1 MSETEILALA
11 RVIHMARVKECSFK
25 GHPGYS
31 GYEAT
36 LARMPWPEDRKEAT
50 RLIQAG
56 QSWMDLAIAQA
67 RAVAKALPHLNPKD

>member
-1 MSETEILALA
+1 MTEVEILRLA
-11 RVIHMARVKECSFK
+11 RVIHMARVEECSFK
-25 GHPGYS
+25 RHPGYT

-36 LARMPWPEDRKEAT
+36 LARMPWPEDRKEAA

-67 RAVAKALPHLNPKD
+67 RAVARALAQGPSA